1 MKTRVFKA
9 KIFNLI
15 MSFIYSNIIED
26 RSYQYRQ
33 VTTNKDIA
41 NLVQEKGLLSE
52 IEWRELG
59 INMSRGWMHYTV
71 YVLEPTILLFRR
83 LKNSREPAESN
94 CH

>member
-1 MKTRVFKA
+1 M
-9 KIFNLI
+9 N
-15 MSFIYSNIIED
+15 FIYSNIIED

-41 NLVQEKGLLSE
+41 NLVQEKGLLNE
-52 IEWRELG
+52 TEWREIG

-71 YVLEPTILLFRR
+71 YALEPTILLFRR
-83 LKNSREPAESN
+83 LKNSRESTESN